1 LRSDRSSTRV
11 ARNGGSAFGTE
22 RMTAAARSGTTPG
35 NTQGATGAQRA
46 HMTSPTTSASTLT
59 PTTLA
64 NNAAAEDRKPPQTK
78 PVHQPWWHWI
88 W

>member
-1 LRSDRSSTRV
+1 MTV
-11 ARNGGSAFGTE
+11 
-22 RMTAAARSGTTPG
+22 TAAARSGTTPANTQA
-35 NTQGATGAQRA
+35 NTQGASGAQRA

-64 NNAAAEDRKPPQTK
+64 NNAAAEGKKPPQTK
-78 PVHQPWWHWI
+78 PVHQAWWHWI